1 MKQSE
6 RVNIVMGTSKSTLKL
21 LVLIGAFVGLA
32 LFLQACQANTAA
44 NTAVPTLQE
53 EASDSKK
60 TYEEL
65 VVGYSQIGA
74 ESEWRT
80 GNTRSIREEAERLG
94 VELIFSDGQQKQE
107 NQIRA
112 IRTFIAQQ
120 VDVIGVSPIVE
131 TGWESVFKEAMDAG
145 IPVILVD
152 RRADVSE
159 DLYTTYLGS
168 DFLEEGKN
176 AAKIMVDLL
185 DGEGK
190 IVELVGTV
198 GSAPAIDRYEG
209 FRQITQEF
217 PEIEIIASESGDF
230 TRAKGEEVMG
240 DFLEFYG
247 SEIDA
252 LYAHNDDMAIGAIK
266 AIEEYGLRPGID
278 IKIVSIDAIRDAFQ
292 AMIDGK
298 LNATVECN
306 PLLGPQ
312 FFDLALKVVNNE
324 SVPKWIPSEEAFY
337 FPEDAEEL
345 LPTRKY

>member
-1 MKQSE
+1 MIRFE
-6 RVNIVMGTSKSTLKL
+6 RGRAMTSYFRQ
-21 LVLIGAFVGLA
+21 LVLLA
-32 LFLQACQANTAA
+32 ILSVLTCTVPACQVNSISSVTAE
-44 NTAVPTLQE
+44 PTIE
-53 EASDSKK
+53 PAEDGGIK
-60 TYEEL
+60 TYDEL

-80 GNTRSIREEAERLG
+80 GNTASIKEEAERLG
-94 VELIFSDGQQKQE
+94 VELIFSDGQQKQA
-107 NQIRA
+107 NQIKA

-131 TGWESVFKEAMDAG
+131 TGWDSVFQEAKDAG

-168 DFLEEGKN
+168 DFIEEGQN

-185 DGEGK
+185 GGEGN
-190 IVELVGTV
+190 IVELVGTI
-198 GSAPAIDRYEG
+198 GSAPALDRYEG
-209 FRQITQEF
+209 FRQITRDY
-217 PEIEIIASESGDF
+217 PGIKIIGSESGDF

-240 DFLEFYG
+240 DFLHLYG
-247 SEIDA
+247 DQIDA
-252 LYAHNDDMAIGAIK
+252 VYAHNDDMAIGAIR
-266 AIEEYGLRPGID
+266 AIEAYGLRPGED
-278 IKIVSIDAIRDAFQ
+278 IMIVSIDAIRDAFQ
-292 AMIDGK
+292 AMVDGK

-312 FFDLALKVVNNE
+312 FFELALQVVNGE
-324 SVPKWIPSEEAFY
+324 PVPKWIPSEESIY
-337 FPEDAEEL
+337 FPEDAAEL